1 MSSRSGAGAPEA
13 GRAVRARAAEGGRAA
28 GLASTRVTAD
38 DLERELAAVRAAAP
52 PDPRAGAFGPD
63 SVMWRID
70 REALLFFGAGR
81 AALLQLAHPWV
92 AAAIAERS
100 RVFSDPI
107 GRFHRTFGIIF
118 VLVFGTL
125 DQAFAA
131 ARRLHQL
138 HGAIQGVLPSA
149 AGPFAAGSR
158 YHANDVGALRWVHA
172 TLVETALTLYEIVFP
187 PLTATER
194 ERYWAESR
202 RYAALF
208 GIPARALPPDW
219 GRFVAYNEAMW
230 HSATL
235 TVSRE
240 ARGIARELLAGSSGS
255 WLRPPAWYRALTA
268 YIMPARL
275 RDDFGLPY
283 GDAERRAAERSITW
297 IRRLYPR
304 LPNRLR
310 FVGPYYEA
318 SARLVGRQHP
328 DPATR
333 LLNRFWIGRPRL
345 AG

>member
-1 MSSRSGAGAPEA
+1 MSSRSGAGAPGA
-13 GRAVRARAAEGGRAA
+13 GQAARDGGAKGGRAG

-38 DLERELAAVRAAAP
+38 DLERELAAVCAAAP

-63 SVMWRID
+63 SVLWRID

-100 RVFSDPI
+100 RVLSDPI
-107 GRFHRTFGIIF
+107 GRFQRTFGIVF

-131 ARRLHQL
+131 GRRLHQV
-138 HGAIQGVLPSA
+138 HAAIQGILPSA

-172 TLVETALTLYEIVFP
+172 TLVETSLTLYEVAFP

-202 RYAALF
+202 RYAGLF
-208 GIPARALPPDW
+208 GIPASALPPDW
-219 GRFVAYNEAMW
+219 DTFVAYNEAMW

-240 ARGIARELLAGSSGS
+240 ARAIARELLAGSSGS

-268 YIMPARL
+268 HLLPARL
-275 RDDFGLPY
+275 RDEFGLAY
-283 GDAERRAAERSITW
+283 GDAERRAAERSLTW

-310 FVGPYYEA
+310 LVGPYQEA
-318 SARLVGRQHP
+318 RARLAGRQGP

-333 LLNRFWIGRPRL
+333 LLNRFWIGRARL
-345 AG
+345 E

>member
-1 MSSRSGAGAPEA
+1 
-13 GRAVRARAAEGGRAA
+13 
-28 GLASTRVTAD
+28 
-38 DLERELAAVRAAAP
+38 LAAVRAAAP

-63 SVMWRID
+63 SLMWRIA

-92 AAAIAERS
+92 AAAIAARS
-100 RVFSDPI
+100 RVLSDPI
-107 GRFHRTFGIIF
+107 GRFHRTFGIVF

-138 HGAIQGVLPSA
+138 HDAIQGVLPSA

-158 YHANDVGALRWVHA
+158 YHANDIGALRWVHA
-172 TLVETALTLYEIVFP
+172 TLVETALTLYETAFP
-187 PLTATER
+187 PLTPTER

-202 RYAALF
+202 RYAGLF

-219 GRFVAYNEAMW
+219 QAFVAYNETMW

-235 TVSRE
+235 TVSPE
-240 ARGIARELLAGSSGS
+240 ARAIARELLAGSSGG

-268 YIMPARL
+268 HILPPRL
-275 RDDFGLPY
+275 RNDFGLPY
-283 GDAERRAAERSITW
+283 GDAERCAAERSVSW

-304 LPNRLR
+304 LPKRLR
-310 FVGPYYEA
+310 LVGPYLEA
-318 SARLVGRQHP
+318 RARLAGRQNP

-333 LLNRFWIGRPRL
+333 LLNRFWIGRPQL
-345 AG
+345 AE